1 MLLEVI
7 DAHKAF
13 GRTEALRGVSLALES
28 PAVVVVTGRNGAGK
42 STLLQAIAGVLALDV
57 GEIRLDGA
65 RLSPH
70 GGAERRLLGYVPA
83 TTDVLPHLTVGE
95 FLSLVAVL
103 KAANGAAQEELRR
116 RLGVEALLHRR
127 IATLSLGQKRRCMLM
142 AGLIGDPTV
151 YLVDEPT
158 NGLDPDGMDV
168 LVDVMRELEEDGRLV
183 LLATHDI
190 EFADRLDATR
200 LRMEDGEVVPG

>member
-13 GRTEALRGVSLALES
+13 GRTEALRGVTFSLES
-28 PAVVVVTGRNGAGK
+28 PAIVGLTGRNGAGK
-42 STLLQAIAGVLALDV
+42 STLLQAIAGVLALDA
-57 GEIRLDGA
+57 GEIRVDGA

-70 GGAERRLLGYVPA
+70 GGAERRPLGYVPA
-83 TTDVLPHLTVGE
+83 ASDVLPHLTVGE

-103 KAANGAAQEELRR
+103 KAATFASSDELRE

-127 IATLSLGQKRRCMLM
+127 IATLSLGQKRRCLLV
-142 AGLIGDPTV
+142 AGLVGEPTV

-168 LVDVMRELEEDGRLV
+168 LVGVMRELKEAGRLV
-183 LLATHDI
+183 LVATHDT
-190 EFADRLDATR
+190 EFVDRLGATR
-200 LRMEDGEVVPG
+200 LRMEEGELVPG